1 MMNGIITLL
10 YLFLQYSDAFAIKIL
25 TFMKQTY
32 YNSFSNVEKNHV
44 GGSPKSNLLFTI
56 LNQNNINVNVL
67 FALLGLILGKISYKM
82 LIITFFGYKNFK
94 QKFITKFDIF
104 HKKNSTEPSILVN
117 FWN

>member
-1 MMNGIITLL
+1 MNGIITLL

-67 FALLGLILGKISYKM
+67 FALLGLILGKISY
-82 LIITFFGYKNFK
+82 NNN
-94 QKFITKFDIF
+94 IF
-104 HKKNSTEPSILVN
+104 WLQEFQTYVIEERVRYVFYPPLLSDQI
-117 FWN
+117 